1 MIRLRIPGSAL
12 LLAALA
18 ATPAG
23 AQSLLS
29 AYSLGYPLEP
39 IDARGRALGGI
50 AAGFQGPH
58 FSLVNPAALSG
69 LPVAG
74 VSVTLQSDAFTP
86 DGGTDGVSTETVT
99 TARFPAIQAAFPFG
113 SRFVAS
119 VGYAAVLD
127 QSWESV
133 IEDSID
139 IAGQR
144 RFVQDRFVSRGGLS
158 RFRAGAAYILVPRL
172 DVGVGLDL
180 YTGALRDSVSREF
193 PDGGLFPAATG
204 TDYEYKGLG
213 VSVGARY
220 RGPAVTVAAAVTA
233 AGDLTATAGDS
244 AVGSRSYALPLK
256 LDAGATARVSQNALV
271 AASFRWSGWS
281 AADEAL
287 SQSGGARDVMHASGG
302 LEYEGLGLAGRPLP
316 VRVGVRWTQLP
327 FAAGEGDRFSE
338 ERAFTGGFGLV
349 LGGGAAA
356 ADLSAEAGTRDGG
369 DPLLSENF
377 WRVSLSLSL
386 LGR

>member
-18 ATPAG
+18 AAPAG

-39 IDARGRALGGI
+39 VDARGRALGGI

-74 VSVTLQSDAFTP
+74 VTLTLQSDAFTL
-86 DGGTDGVSTETVT
+86 DGSADRVT

-113 SRFVAS
+113 SRLVAS
-119 VGYAAVLD
+119 IGYAAVLD
-127 QSWESV
+127 QSWEAV
-133 IEDSID
+133 IEDSLD

-144 RFVQDRFVSRGGLS
+144 RFVRDRFVSRGGLS

-180 YTGALRDSVSREF
+180 YTGALRDSVSRAF
-193 PDGGLFPAATG
+193 PDGGLFESATG
-204 TDYEYKGLG
+204 TDYEYEGLG

-220 RGPAVTVAAAVTA
+220 RGSAVTVAAAVTA
-233 AGDLTATAGDS
+233 AGDLTATATAAGDS
-244 AVGSRSYALPLK
+244 AVESRSYALPLK
-256 LDAGATARVSQNALV
+256 LDAGATARISQNALV

-327 FAAGEGDRFSE
+327 FAAGEGDQFSE
-338 ERAFTGGFGLV
+338 ERAITGGFGLV

-356 ADLSAEAGTRDGG
+356 ADLSAERGTRDGG